1 MKLYFILFIFI
12 LIIFIKYFKKKYKKY
27 LKIYQING
35 LDGIRFY
42 FLNKN
47 IKNTGINNFID
58 LKKNIL
64 GQKISKIS
72 KIKYYMAHMLVPKS

>member
-1 MKLYFILFIFI
+1 MNLYFILFIFI

-58 LKKNIL
+58 LKK
-64 GQKISKIS
+64 ISWVKKFQRS
-72 KIKYYMAHMLVPKS
+72 QKIKYYKAHMLVPKS